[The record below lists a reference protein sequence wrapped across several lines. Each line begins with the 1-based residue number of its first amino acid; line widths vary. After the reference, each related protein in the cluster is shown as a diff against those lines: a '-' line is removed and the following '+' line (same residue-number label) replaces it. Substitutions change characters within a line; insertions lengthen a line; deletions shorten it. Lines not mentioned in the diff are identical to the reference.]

1 MFEEINNEFSIS
13 IYGNLEKYSDTIS
26 KGRCRIFYK
35 GLNRNGTYIT
45 SEFAEKLLS
54 TIGYAPVKGIYDRED
69 VDYTDH
75 GEKRS
80 QGRIYGIVPENP
92 NLTWEKHLDE
102 DGIERE
108 YACVDVLIYTALYQ
122 EANQIFGKSQSME
135 IYPPSIKGEWQ
146 IKDGKRV
153 FVYSEGSFLGL
164 QVLGDSTEPCFEGA
178 AFFSLLNDFREIMSQ
193 LEQFNKK
200 TQDGGKGIMPTYK
213 LSDNAK
219 FMALWSLLNANY
231 NEASGWLIDCDIC
244 EVYEEYAI
252 VRNHSEGIYERVYYS
267 KDDATD
273 SLTITS
279 REACFIVDVTESEK
293 QALDALQ
300 KLNGGTYEK
309 VDETYSANA
318 HEVEGLREE
327 KTNFEMKIGELEVSV
342 STLTTERDEAQT
354 ALASLQEENGRL
366 SSFKAEVEKK
376 EKEQI
381 LDKYSDLLDA
391 DVVASF
397 SEKVDEFTAQ
407 ELDKELAYA
416 LVSSNTSVFT
426 KGANTGFIPKVEE
439 PVTGLGAIL
448 DKYKR
453 D

>member
-1 MFEEINNEFSIS
+1 MFKDVNNEFSIS
-13 IYGNLEKYSDTIS
+13 IYGKLEKYSDTIS

-45 SEFAEKLLS
+45 TEFAEKLLS
-54 TIGYAPVKGIYDRED
+54 TVGYAPIKGIYDKEEI
-69 VDYTDH
+69 DYTDH

-80 QGRIYGIVPENP
+80 EGRIYGIVPENP
-92 NLTWEKHLDE
+92 NFSWEKHLDD

-122 EANQIFGKSQSME
+122 EAAQIFGKSQSME

-146 IKDGKRV
+146 IKEGKRV
-153 FVYSEGSFLGL
+153 FVYSDGCFLGL
-164 QVLGDSTEPCFEGA
+164 QVLGEEVEPCFEGA
-178 AFFSLLNDFREIMSQ
+178 AFFSLLQDFREIMTQ
-193 LEQFNKK
+193 LEQFNNK
-200 TQDGGKGIMPTYK
+200 TQGGKNIMPTYK

-219 FMALWSLLNANY
+219 FTALWNLLNANF
-231 NEASGWLIDCDIC
+231 NEAAGWIVDCDIC

-267 KDDATD
+267 KDDETD
-273 SLTITS
+273 SLTIS
-279 REACFIVDVTESEK
+279 NREICYIVDVTEAEK
-293 QALDALQ
+293 KALEALHG
-300 KLNGGTYEK
+300 LNGQTFEK
-309 VDETYSANA
+309 VDEAYAA
-318 HEVEGLREE
+318 RGARIEELEEGNS
-327 KTNFEMKIGELEVSV
+327 NFEMKIGELETSI

-354 ALASLQEENGRL
+354 SLATLVEENGRL

-376 EKEQI
+376 EKLQI
-381 LDKYSDLLDA
+381 LDKYSELLDEE
-391 DVVASF
+391 VIASF
-397 SEKVDEFTAQ
+397 TEKIAEFTAQ
-407 ELDKELAYA
+407 DLDKELAYT

-426 KGANTGFIPKVEE
+426 KGQNNGFIPKMEE
-439 PVTGLGAIL
+439 PVSGLGAIL